1 MPAPVERAQLLRF
14 YAAVAV
20 FSTAFGIMSPAV
32 PLYARLS
39 LYANDWELGILG
51 AVMAIPYVIG
61 SILFGRVSDR
71 FGRKPLLAGG
81 LILYF
86 FVVWAYASTA
96 DIFLFGALRCLE
108 GVAFS
113 SIWPSAE
120 AFVAD
125 RSGAGGL
132 DRQVGYYS
140 VAWSAGYTAGPFLMG
155 AAISVGGLEYA
166 FALASL
172 LVLFGLLTILTI
184 RMPRVAG
191 ELEVDPVEA
200 GAEMGAEAKAEVNVK
215 KRRNGVSGIVYIMI
229 IWGFAMLTFYFLL
242 PPYAVSAGVA
252 APMAGYIVGSASG
265 MRTLSFMLYERCL
278 KRNSAS
284 LGMALLL
291 VSTLLGWAF
300 PSLFG
305 FFAMAILFGSALGLL
320 YAYALARMLELPS
333 KGAGAGI
340 FEAAI
345 GFGQILGPVT
355 MGYVGYLFG
364 SGATFLALSVVAA
377 ASLPVALRISL
388 RH

>member
-155 AAISVGGLEYA
+155 AAVSVGGLEYA

-172 LVLFGLLTILTI
+172 LVLSGLLTILTI
-184 RMPRVAG
+184 RMPRGAG
-191 ELEVDPVEA
+191 EPEAYPVEA

-242 PPYAVSAGVA
+242 PPYAV
-252 APMAGYIVGSASG
+252 
-265 MRTLSFMLYERCL
+265 
-278 KRNSAS
+278 
-284 LGMALLL
+284 
-291 VSTLLGWAF
+291 
-300 PSLFG
+300 
-305 FFAMAILFGSALGLL
+305 
-320 YAYALARMLELPS
+320 
-333 KGAGAGI
+333 
-340 FEAAI
+340 
-345 GFGQILGPVT
+345 
-355 MGYVGYLFG
+355 
-364 SGATFLALSVVAA
+364 
-377 ASLPVALRISL
+377 
-388 RH
+388 